1 MVFGILVTLVAWLS
15 FRFFPSCPSCLAKCK
30 QRFYVI
36 FLLPKVTKN
45 KNEKWDERNKYG
57 RRKRSIKICSCLQ
70 FVCWSLSWE
79 LGDGV
84 SIAKRNVVVF
94 PPSTTYRHSLKEE
107 KLHFL
112 FGVIMALRSWWL
124 ICLVTFREEVIKLSY
139 HQLFNV
145 QNCQTITSSKKQTK
159 EFVFL
164 SWRLGNPWNLN
175 FDFKFQVFSSRL
187 GRKTNAFVE
196 QLFLRSTDL

>member
-1 MVFGILVTLVAWLS
+1 MAKKGGTSLMNVPLHFA
-15 FRFFPSCPSCLAKCK
+15 PSKCWK
-30 QRFYVI
+30 LFAVLWSWFLETKLIWVI
-36 FLLPKVTKN
+36 FLKLLKSVWIENYQIKDENRIRFCKN
-45 KNEKWDERNKYG
+45 NMVEGKK
-57 RRKRSIKICSCLQ
+57 SIKIWYCLQ

-124 ICLVTFREEVIKLSY
+124 ICLVTFKKSSNYNIINHLS
-139 HQLFNV
+139 
-145 QNCQTITSSKKQTK
+145 
-159 EFVFL
+159 
-164 SWRLGNPWNLN
+164 
-175 FDFKFQVFSSRL
+175 
-187 GRKTNAFVE
+187 
-196 QLFLRSTDL
+196 

>member
-1 MVFGILVTLVAWLS
+1 MGWTKHLS
-15 FRFFPSCPSCLAKCK
+15 LQTIWSKK
-30 QRFYVI
+30 
-36 FLLPKVTKN
+36 
-45 KNEKWDERNKYG
+45 
-57 RRKRSIKICSCLQ
+57 SIKIWYCLQ

-124 ICLVTFREEVIKLSY
+124 ICLVTFKKSSNYNIINHLKPNYFTQLSTAVAWREKK
-139 HQLFNV
+139 
-145 QNCQTITSSKKQTK
+145 SKR
-159 EFVFL
+159 FVFNKYFCL
-164 SWRLGNPWNLN
+164 ILGVLK
-175 FDFKFQVFSSRL
+175 FGEGFLRKLDFKPFHYKAMVQPVSKITTIATRN
-187 GRKTNAFVE
+187 RCWM
-196 QLFLRSTDL
+196 